1 MNETIHGAKQRHSRR
16 QDGVRTLFSAGA
28 VGCKRCRGRY
38 FNWKGLL
45 QVYLLE
51 NTVNGKYY
59 VGKTVSQNLHRYL
72 LTKQSQA
79 RRNNPSNMPVVSA
92 IRKYGWAAF
101 RAEVLGIVQ
110 THEELN
116 NLEKLWIILLD
127 AQNKHVGYNVA
138 AGGSG
143 GRVGPCSLE
152 TRLKIGQAN
161 KGRKPVGYA
170 RTAEHSQ
177 QLRDRMQGNK
187 LGIKFTTESATVA
200 ILNESAE
207 RRVRR
212 AAGIKASWDKLT
224 PEQRAARVE
233 KMQSP
238 RRISASSR

>member
-1 MNETIHGAKQRHSRR
+1 MRLKS
-16 QDGVRTLFSAGA
+16 SAGA

-59 VGKTVSQNLHRYL
+59 VGKTVSHNLTRYIANKRYL
-72 LTKQSQA
+72 ANAGKLNSPLLHA
-79 RRNNPSNMPVVSA
+79 MAEFGPD
-92 IRKYGWAAF
+92 AF
-101 RAEVLGIVQ
+101 VHRTLVLGR
-110 THEELN
+110 TDEEIC
-116 NLEKLWIILLD
+116 NLEKLWIIALD
-127 AQNKHVGYNVA
+127 ARNPEVGYNVL
-138 AGGSG
+138 AGGDCPRPLFRPMS
-143 GRVGPCSLE
+143 E
-152 TRLKIGQAN
+152 ATKLKIGAAN
-161 KGRKPVGYA
+161 KGRKPKGYA
-170 RTAEHSQ
+170 RTALHSK

-187 LGIKFTTESATVA
+187 VGIKFTTESATAA

-224 PEQRAARVE
+224 PAQRAARVE